1 MTMSAQVIPTADE
14 LAPAATGE
22 EYPPRTSPIDRWI
35 GSRLRIKRTSRGM
48 SRQELSKLLGVDR
61 NDLARFEEG
70 TERVNANLL
79 FRISKSLNVSP
90 DYFFRGYIEEKAKT
104 S

>member
-1 MTMSAQVIPTADE
+1 MSTQVISTVDE
-14 LAPAATGE
+14 LTPAAISE
-22 EYPPRTSPIDRWI
+22 ERAPRTSPVDRWI

-48 SRQELSKLLGVDR
+48 SQQELSKLLGVDR
-61 NDLARFEEG
+61 NNLVRFEAG

-79 FRISKSLNVSP
+79 FRIAKLLGVSP